1 MSLTGELWDIMDRFG
16 GKAVWLAEI
25 IMHLICIDFVVS
37 HYNNTSLHCGT
48 FMIFHITLGPK
59 IHGQVCISTSN
70 TLVNSFETSV

>member
-1 MSLTGELWDIMDRFG
+1 MGKQSDLLKELYFN
-16 GKAVWLAEI
+16 
-25 IMHLICIDFVVS
+25 MHLICIDFVVL